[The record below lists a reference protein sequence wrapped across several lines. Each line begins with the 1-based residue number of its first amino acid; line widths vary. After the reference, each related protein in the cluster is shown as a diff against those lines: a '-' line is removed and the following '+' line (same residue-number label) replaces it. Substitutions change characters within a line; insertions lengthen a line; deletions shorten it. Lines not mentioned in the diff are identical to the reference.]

1 MAVISV
7 WSQSRESTHGSAGQ
21 ALLEKCSP
29 RTMFFRINEN
39 VHGRDHAPLTVAG
52 SPKKCILFSRSF
64 FHLFFFF
71 FLNSHECAVC
81 CGCTLSIPG
90 ANLGVGII
98 S

>member
-39 VHGRDHAPLTVAG
+39 VHGRDHAPLTVVG
-52 SPKKCILFSRSF
+52 SPKKCILFFSF
-64 FHLFFFF
+64 IFSPFFFF
-71 FLNSHECAVC
+71 FLIPMNV
-81 CGCTLSIPG
+81 LSVVDALYQFQGLI
-90 ANLGVGII
+90 
-98 S
+98 